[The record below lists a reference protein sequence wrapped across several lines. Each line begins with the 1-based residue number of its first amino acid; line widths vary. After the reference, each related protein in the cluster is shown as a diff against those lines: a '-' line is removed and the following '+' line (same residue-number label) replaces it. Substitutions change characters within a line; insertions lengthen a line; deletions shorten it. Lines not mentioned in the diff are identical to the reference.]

1 MMVDYDPT
9 KVKSRLGKIK
19 REPKKLGSKIKNPLR
34 NKKVENKKVES
45 PNPMADDS
53 VVPMSKKNKMMVDVL
68 PIGEVKDQAKKIP
81 GILKKGAKKLGRLLP
96 LRPKEKVEE
105 KKNGEVPNVVPNDEE
120 KENDEVPNDE
130 EIEMLVVDGPIDGA
144 QSVAK
149 KIA

>member
-1 MMVDYDPT
+1 MVDYDPT

-19 REPKKLGSKIKNPLR
+19 KEATRLKSKIKNPLR

-81 GILKKGAKKLGRLLP
+81 GILKKGAKKLGS
-96 LRPKEKVEE
+96 KIKKVENKKVE
-105 KKNGEVPNVVPNDEE
+105 SPNPMADDSVVPMSKKN
-120 KENDEVPNDE
+120 K
-130 EIEMLVVDGPIDGA
+130 M
-144 QSVAK
+144 
-149 KIA
+149 